1 MATSSQTSGRTCELC
16 LKPITDLK
24 YYRSL
29 ATEASKLY
37 SALFTEL
44 SVARKGYACKFCV
57 NKLNRLVRL
66 DEEIRTK
73 IDVLKQKHCEIFE
86 DLKSVTSVRQNIS
99 SAKSSLQTPF
109 LEIEWTQHP
118 WLETVRRVGTD

>member
-1 MATSSQTSGRTCELC
+1 MATSSGKTCKLC

-29 ATEASKLY
+29 ATETSKLY
-37 SALFTEL
+37 SALLTEL

-73 IDVLKQKHCEIFE
+73 IDVLKQKRCEIFE
-86 DLKSVTSVRQNIS
+86 DLKRETSVRQKFS
-99 SAKSSLQTPF
+99 SPKSSLQTPVKK
-109 LEIEWTQHP
+109 LSKRE
-118 WLETVRRVGTD
+118 